1 MLPTLYLSKSN
12 YFNFWFEHISVK
24 VNSFDFLSYPSQFYE
39 LDSFFLICIFPKSS
53 ILIFIWKCLNLSMV
67 IFIFGYI
74 QIIFTNKL
82 MRITQNN
89 LLNSEYQQTT
99 SEVTISGNKCQHH
112 KQYSDTRCDVAHILK
127 DNCLETNKGKPFWK
141 FQEIVIMKE

>member
-1 MLPTLYLSKSN
+1 
-12 YFNFWFEHISVK
+12 
-24 VNSFDFLSYPSQFYE
+24 
-39 LDSFFLICIFPKSS
+39 
-53 ILIFIWKCLNLSMV
+53 MV

-127 DNCLETNKGKPFWK
+127 DNCLETNKGKPF
-141 FQEIVIMKE
+141 